1 MRNQRVRGLQSTVN
15 SMRRVGKVPYRTLTK
30 QVNATRLVIIFLTML
45 AVLLVGLWATKDLGV
60 AIPSETGSIS
70 GLAVD
75 ERLKPVQANVSV
87 LKTGL
92 ATQAGVDGV
101 FKIDRVP
108 AGAQH
113 VIVAYQGVG
122 HELKVVVEAGK
133 TVQIGTIKLVTTQM
147 AP

>member
-87 LKTGL
+87 LKTG
-92 ATQAGVDGV
+92 
-101 FKIDRVP
+101 
-108 AGAQH
+108 
-113 VIVAYQGVG
+113 
-122 HELKVVVEAGK
+122 
-133 TVQIGTIKLVTTQM
+133 
-147 AP
+147 